1 MRKDTSLPKKTQQSD
16 VPRRAISCARIVVCL
31 PGRGAS
37 LRRTLRGFTTLTKV
51 NAVNIGF
58 RDAYEITDL
67 IDLPLI
73 QDFEFVTRGLFAA

>member
-1 MRKDTSLPKKTQQSD
+1 MRTDRSLSPWQRCELTENSKGIYDTHQ
-16 VPRRAISCARIVVCL
+16 
-31 PGRGAS
+31 
-37 LRRTLRGFTTLTKV
+37 V

-58 RDAYEITDL
+58 RDAYEITGL